1 MQDRSGLII
10 NDLDG
15 AVAISG
21 PDLGSVMIVAVVI
34 AVATGVVV
42 NGQHTIGSRR
52 IVISGEADKAPVVQL
67 SDRLGA
73 GVDHIDPIEGPIG
86 KKVRTERRVDPT
98 DVT

>member
-1 MQDRSGLII
+1 MQDLSGLII

-34 AVATGVVV
+34 AVAAGVVV
-42 NGQHTIGSRR
+42 DGQHTIGARR
-52 IVISGEADKAPVVQL
+52 IVISGEADKAAVVQL

-73 GVDHIDPIEGPIG
+73 GVDDIDPIERPIG
-86 KKVRTERRVDPT
+86 KKVRAERRVDPA

>member
-1 MQDRSGLII
+1 
-10 NDLDG
+10 
-15 AVAISG
+15 
-21 PDLGSVMIVAVVI
+21 MIVAVVI

-52 IVISGEADKAPVVQL
+52 IVISGEADKAPVIQL

-86 KKVRTERRVDPT
+86 KKVRAERRVDPT